1 MMLTTEIGQRLET
14 WILDHQEE
22 WNTICGVGKIP
33 ITEEEFMGLYSQ
45 LMKQGLEPITLVL
58 LTCHGYAVY
67 DRMVNRMTILLQ
79 EGDEEQ
85 ARKAEELIG
94 EYLPS

>member
-1 MMLTTEIGQRLET
+1 MLKTEEGKRLEE
-14 WILDHQEE
+14 WMMNHLEE
-22 WNTICGVGKIP
+22 WNTICGVGKHP
-33 ITEEEFMGLYSQ
+33 ITEEEFLSLYGA
-45 LMKQGLEPITLVL
+45 LMAADLEALTLVL

>member
-1 MMLTTEIGQRLET
+1 MLQTEEGKRLEE
-14 WILDHQEE
+14 WMMDHWEE
-22 WNTICGVGKIP
+22 WNTICGVGKLP
-33 ITEEEFMGLYSQ
+33 ISEEEFLSLYAGL
-45 LMKQGLEPITLVL
+45 MAADLEPLTLVL

-67 DRMVNRMTILLQ
+67 DRMVDRIKHLIQ

-85 ARKAEELIG
+85 ARKAEELLG

>member
-1 MMLTTEIGQRLET
+1 MLQTEEGKRLEE
-14 WILDHQEE
+14 WMMNHLEE
-22 WNTICGVGKIP
+22 WNTICGVGKHP
-33 ITEEEFMGLYSQ
+33 ITEEEFLSLYGA
-45 LMKQGLEPITLVL
+45 LMAALTLVL

>member
-1 MMLTTEIGQRLET
+1 MLQTEEGKRLEE
-14 WILDHQEE
+14 WMMNHLEE

-33 ITEEEFMGLYSQ
+33 ITEEEFIDLYNQ
-45 LMKQGLEPITLVL
+45 LMEQDLEPITLVL

-67 DRMVNRMTILLQ
+67 DRVVKRITTLIQ

-85 ARKAEELIG
+85 ARKTEELLAG
-94 EYLPS
+94 YLSS

>member
-1 MMLTTEIGQRLET
+1 MLQTEEGKRLEA
-14 WILDHQEE
+14 WMMHHWEE
-22 WNTICGVGKIP
+22 WNTICGTGKGP
-33 ITEEEFMGLYSQ
+33 ITEEEFLRLYEA
-45 LMKQGLEPITLVL
+45 LMAADLEPMTLVL

-67 DRMVNRMTILLQ
+67 DRIVDSMERLLR

-85 ARKAEELIG
+85 AKQVEELLG

>member
-1 MMLTTEIGQRLET
+1 MLTTETGQRLEA

-22 WNTICGVGKIP
+22 WSTVCGVGKHP
-33 ITEEEFMGLYSQ
+33 ITEEEFLRLYEA
-45 LMKQGLEPITLVL
+45 LMAADLEALTLVL

-67 DRMVNRMTILLQ
+67 DRMVNRMTVLIQ

-85 ARKAEELIG
+85 ARRAEELIG
-94 EYLPS
+94 EHLPS